1 MNPCALLAAALV
13 AAGAPSV
20 KGEPPP
26 KPGAAATGSAAR
38 PPPEPRKAEFTP
50 IPLLDAAHVANPH
63 DHEGKPL
70 CQRCHLPGQAGV
82 TGDPI
87 ALCTQCHDPSF
98 MKHPHGIAAQVV
110 PEKLPLEAGLRIV
123 CHTCHDPHDVKA
135 HRAGLRLD
143 YGALCLQCHR
153 RHGQK
158 SAAKN

>member
-1 MNPCALLAAALV
+1 MAPCALLAAVVLAAAAAAARGEAPP
-13 AAGAPSV
+13 AAGT
-20 KGEPPP
+20 
-26 KPGAAATGSAAR
+26 ATSGSPAR
-38 PPPEPRKAEFTP
+38 QPVEPRKAEFTP

-87 ALCTQCHDPSF
+87 ALCTQCHDPAF
-98 MKHPHGIAAQVV
+98 MKHPYGIAAQVV

-135 HRAGLRLD
+135 RRSGLRVD
-143 YGALCLQCHR
+143 YGALCLQCHS
-153 RHGQK
+153 RHAQRP
-158 SAAKN
+158 AAKH

>member
-1 MNPCALLAAALV
+1 VAVLAAAGTPG
-13 AAGAPSV
+13 AKGETPPAATAGAPRS
-20 KGEPPP
+20 
-26 KPGAAATGSAAR
+26 AAPATG
-38 PPPEPRKAEFTP
+38 EPRKAEFTP

-87 ALCTQCHDPSF
+87 ELCTQCHNPAF

-135 HRAGLRLD
+135 RRAGLRLE
-143 YGALCLQCHR
+143 YGALCLQCHT
-153 RHGQK
+153 RHVQK
-158 SAAKN
+158 PAGKN